1 MSHQKQLASILVGDH
16 LGQVKKV
23 LWPTGDISLLSDLAE
38 PTSSNP
44 IVSINPIVGSKNK
57 HLIASKKGNL
67 YVYDAIKGK
76 TKQLETTGVDGLVKA
91 DSLDGKSVVLVYD
104 KHVSFG
110 DHEIKQKK
118 GQIKNAAA
126 YNDKLLAYVGND
138 IPLKVFDV
146 KTRNK
151 IFEAEMFEKN
161 WLGIQPECE
170 VVGLDFVGQTRIAT
184 CSKSDSVIRVYDS
197 TCKPKPIITVDI
209 NQTAFNE
216 YAEAGRFMSVA
227 STGDQG
233 HMIVVGSNVGQM
245 LAIDL
250 RFNIKHV
257 NPKKRLQPKTS
268 KILGGFKG
276 SRGATLKDIKVIPSD
291 GSDQNIDYKVI
302 SCCLD
307 RYLRVHNFSKTTRQ
321 LDKHVYMKTK
331 PLCCSPIFYDS
342 F

>member
-1 MSHQKQLASILVGDH
+1 MSKNQLASILVGDH

-23 LWPTGDISLLSDLAE
+23 LWPSGEVSLLTDLAE
-38 PTSSNP
+38 PSSSNP
-44 IVSINPIVGSKNK
+44 IVSIDPIIGSKNK
-57 HLIASKKGNL
+57 HLIASKNGSL
-67 YVYDAIKGK
+67 YVYDAIRAK
-76 TKQLETTGVDGLVKA
+76 TKQCETTGVDGLVKA
-91 DSLDGKSVVLVYD
+91 APLDGKNIALVYE
-104 KHVSFG
+104 KHVMFG
-110 DHEIKQKK
+110 DQEVKQKK
-118 GQIKNAAA
+118 GQIRNAVA
-126 YNDKLLAYVGND
+126 YGDKLAYVGKD

-151 IFEAEMFEKN
+151 VFEAETFEKN

-184 CSKSDSVIRVYDS
+184 CSKSDSVIRVYDLS
-197 TCKPKPIITVDI
+197 GKSKPIITVDF

-233 HMIVVGSNVGQM
+233 HKLVVGSNVGQM
-245 LAIDL
+245 IAIDL
-250 RFNIKHV
+250 RFNVKTL
-257 NPKKRLQPKTS
+257 NPKKRLQPKKS

-276 SRGATLKDIKVIPSD
+276 SRGATLKDIKIVANEGDDP
-291 GSDQNIDYKVI
+291 NFDYKVI

-307 RYLRVHNFSKTTRQ
+307 RYLRVHNFSKTSRQ

-331 PLCCSPIFYDS
+331 PLCCSPIFYEGI
-342 F
+342 